1 MSDPRR
7 NILVSALFSQD
18 AEQCVIGG
26 LMLDNDCWDEVA
38 LRINADD
45 FFLRVH
51 RAIFREMMRLVDA
64 GRPLD
69 LVTLSE
75 SIESRGK
82 DALEQL
88 GGFAY
93 LAELSKNTPSVA
105 NIVAYCD
112 IVARYSRG
120 RQLAAIGTEI
130 TESVKAPDADIAV
143 VMETAE
149 QKITRLAESTESQQA
164 VTLLDGMEKL
174 LTELERRCSTPDG
187 ITGTP
192 TGFNE
197 FDAMTSGLQAGD
209 LVLIAARPSMG
220 KTAFLISLMLNSL
233 LKKADAIGQFYSL
246 EQPTEQIL
254 MRMVSSLGNVE
265 LQCLKSGLMDD
276 EDWAR
281 VSNASATLMGD
292 LQNRLIIDDTSTLS
306 PAMLRI
312 RARRNARRHG
322 HPSVIGLDYLQLMRC
337 PGQENRTQEIA
348 EISRSLKALAKEMG
362 CPVVALSQLNR
373 QLESRADKRPNNG
386 DLRDSGALEQDADV
400 IVFIYRDEVYHEN
413 TEEKGVAEVIISKQR
428 QGPTGTVRLK
438 FEGRYTRFAAMP
450 TQAGRYA

>member
-1 MSDPRR
+1 MTSDNRR
-7 NILVSALFSQD
+7 NVPGLFSQD
-18 AEQCVIGG
+18 AEQSVIGG
-26 LMLDNDCWDEVA
+26 LMLDNECWDEVA
-38 LRINADD
+38 LRLTMDD
-45 FFLRVH
+45 FYLKVH
-51 RAIFREMMRLVDA
+51 RVIFHEMSRLVAA
-64 GRPLD
+64 GRPID
-69 LVTLSE
+69 LITLAE

-82 DALEQL
+82 DALDQL

-93 LAELSKNTPSVA
+93 LAELSKNTPSAA

-112 IVARYSRG
+112 IVGRYSQG

-130 TESVKAPDADIAV
+130 AETVKVPGVDIGA

-149 QKITRLAESTESQQA
+149 QKITRLAERSEPQQA

-174 LTELERRCSTPDG
+174 LVELERRCNVPDG

-192 TGFNE
+192 TGFDD
-197 FDAMTSGLQAGD
+197 FDAMTSGLQSGD

-220 KTAFLISLMLNSL
+220 KTAFLISMLLNSL
-233 LKKADAIGQFYSL
+233 LKKVDLLAQFYSL
-246 EQPTEQIL
+246 EQPTDQIL
-254 MRMVSSLGNVE
+254 MRMVASLGNVD
-265 LQCLKSGLMDD
+265 LTRLKSGLMDD

-281 VSNASATLMGD
+281 VSNASSLLMGD
-292 LQNRLIIDDTSTLS
+292 LKDRLIIDDTGSLT

-312 RARRNARRHG
+312 RARRNARRYG

-337 PGQENRTQEIA
+337 PDQENRTQEIA

-413 TEEKGVAEVIISKQR
+413 TEDKGVAEIIVSKQR
-428 QGPTGTVRLK
+428 QGPIGTIRLQY
-438 FEGRYTRFAAMP
+438 EGRYTRFSANP
-450 TQAGRYA
+450 GHTGRFA